1 MSTVWVRDGMK
12 WLKGLL
18 HDPALKDKW
27 MWYPKRKYLHINGQV
42 HQFVDEP
49 LSGSDMWE
57 QQDALRHDEFQVGLI
72 TWSDKSNLASFSN
85 QTTWPFLARVANLP
99 QELRNKSRSYAG
111 NTLLGLL
118 PKVRTI

>member
-57 QQDALRHDEFQVGLI
+57 QQDALRHDESITICMLLYYLGFRNESWFSFVVVFLSSVVPNQV
-72 TWSDKSNLASFSN
+72 T
-85 QTTWPFLARVANLP
+85 Q
-99 QELRNKSRSYAG
+99 
-111 NTLLGLL
+111 LGFHHHR
-118 PKVRTI
+118 P